1 MKRLPRFIFFV
12 NFINTFSIW
21 VALGS
26 FITFYFFSLSLG
38 PTPNVVAG
46 VILSLSIW
54 VIYTLDHLLDSFS
67 IQGLNTSLRHT
78 EHSKYS
84 RLLMT
89 VCCIISIVIVYL
101 VFYRL
106 EKKFFNHGWTLLGL
120 TIIHFLFNFM
130 APSTLKKRFI
140 FKEIGIAF
148 IVTAGFSALPLAGL
162 NNTNLPLN
170 YIHIQTAFFL
180 INLANLLLFSYF
192 DFDADSSNNFT
203 SAAVLFGKKKVLNV
217 AKFCV
222 TLAAII
228 LLILIYTSSHTIVL
242 ITLLGMN
249 AVLACICWFSNRFVS
264 NDLYR
269 FWGDFIYLLPLLA
282 LPFL

>member
-130 APSTLKKRFI
+130 A
-140 FKEIGIAF
+140 
-148 IVTAGFSALPLAGL
+148 
-162 NNTNLPLN
+162 
-170 YIHIQTAFFL
+170 
-180 INLANLLLFSYF
+180 
-192 DFDADSSNNFT
+192 
-203 SAAVLFGKKKVLNV
+203 
-217 AKFCV
+217 
-222 TLAAII
+222 
-228 LLILIYTSSHTIVL
+228 
-242 ITLLGMN
+242 
-249 AVLACICWFSNRFVS
+249 
-264 NDLYR
+264 
-269 FWGDFIYLLPLLA
+269 
-282 LPFL
+282 